1 MLLLAILTHIQF
13 HKRYGPVDAF
23 FFGLFEQD
31 HEDIPMNDNE
41 SSSSENDSRQ
51 LSTGSQTGNGIP
63 SQVLELI
70 YKHTVHKS
78 PVPMLICD
86 IDGNVIS
93 YNDSF
98 LLLSGIPHTEHKNLH
113 TLYDIASRWNEYDAS
128 GNSTTPQESVLTKNR
143 LQNPHYFKEIRIV
156 RPV

>member
-1 MLLLAILTHIQF
+1 
-13 HKRYGPVDAF
+13 
-23 FFGLFEQD
+23 
-31 HEDIPMNDNE
+31 MNDNE

-143 LQNPHYFKEIRIV
+143 LQNPHYFKEISALMLV
-156 RPV
+156 DQLVKG